1 MTKQQLL
8 HDAQALEAEAEALCI
23 RRWYAESGDPQI
35 PGDEYRCDELC
46 ADEYAMLDMASD
58 IRRYLAA

>member
-1 MTKQQLL
+1 MTDQQLL
-8 HDAQALEAEAEALCI
+8 RDAQVLEAEAEAVCI
-23 RRWYAESGDPQI
+23 RRWHAESGDPQT

-58 IRRYLAA
+58 IRRYLAV

>member
-8 HDAQALEAEAEALCI
+8 RDAQELEAEAQALCI

-46 ADEYAMLDMASD
+46 ADEYAMLGMALD
-58 IRRYLAA
+58 IRHYLAA